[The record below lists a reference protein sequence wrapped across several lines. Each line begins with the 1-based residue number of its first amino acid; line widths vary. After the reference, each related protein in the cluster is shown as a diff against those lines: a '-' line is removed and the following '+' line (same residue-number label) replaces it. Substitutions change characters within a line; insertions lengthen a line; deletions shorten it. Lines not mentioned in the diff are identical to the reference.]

1 MITSGRSIRKFLI
14 KQQERYRAG
23 PACPCTLH
31 FLSLVQ
37 PVPSEGLSRAIPSA
51 HIDCPRA
58 ASNRVVAFPAL
69 HSVSYTFEVVS
80 LNAAGI
86 HSPQPASLSFTINPP
101 FWQTWWFI
109 MLIVGVCLGL
119 AERLAVCPG
128 DCDDAERLQFLR
140 HEFSTL
146 GLKELID
153 ELAWLRNSLNAVNQR
168 EEKGGEYE

>member
-69 HSVSYTFEVVS
+69 HSGSYTFEVVS

-119 AERLAVCPG
+119 AALGYRSRVNQLLAIERLRLRISSDLLVHTNEADGV
-128 DCDDAERLQFLR
+128 DALIR
-140 HEFSTL
+140 HREGYACSSISFS
-146 GLKELID
+146 
-153 ELAWLRNSLNAVNQR
+153 QR
-168 EEKGGEYE
+168 